1 MSLCVCVCVCAEA
14 VQQMLIPAVGELF
27 VLADGRKMQEVGL
40 KLEGPSQSL
49 TGLQAL
55 LSTVRTKVASMLVK
69 EVHGPKLLVATG
81 SRLVT
86 GSHAQ
91 RGRLGALSP
100 DSTACTVHCT
110 VHKAVRC

>member
-1 MSLCVCVCVCAEA
+1 MCVCVSVCLCVCAEA

-69 EVHGPKLLVATG
+69 EVHGPKLLVATLAPG
-81 SRLVT
+81 WL
-86 GSHAQ
+86 
-91 RGRLGALSP
+91 LGATLNVAASE
-100 DSTACTVHCT
+100 H
-110 VHKAVRC
+110 